1 MEASKMDL
9 LKMYWDEWKF
19 RQEGLWKRI
28 IQFSIVIFFTSTM
41 PITARALNVEVPS
54 VSLSVFPVAGIVLTV
69 FFYWFC
75 LCEASRINTID
86 AKIKWIISDLF
97 SQKYSKTDL
106 LPFSKKTVF
115 LMPLLRSHMSLWV
128 PALLSALHLF
138 IAVFMLYVISTGKL
152 PPLT

>member
-1 MEASKMDL
+1 MEPGKMDL
-9 LKMYWDEWKF
+9 LRMYWDEWKF

-54 VSLSVFPVAGIVLTV
+54 VSLAVFPVAGIVLTA

-86 AKIKWIISDLF
+86 AKIKGIISDLF
-97 SQKYSKTDL
+97 SPKYAKTDL
-106 LPFSKKTVF
+106 LPFSKETAF
-115 LMPLLRSHMSLWV
+115 LMPLLRAHMSLWV

-138 IAVFMLYVISTGKL
+138 IAGFMLYVISTGKL